1 MINGDVL
8 MRTFIAVDLPE
19 EFHSKLAHIQAR
31 FDGFKFKFVDPAL
44 VHITMKFLGEVPEE
58 KIGDI
63 SKALDGITCAP
74 FEIFVHSLGVF
85 PKPKFAKVI
94 WIGCEG
100 NFEELH
106 RLIETSLSSFGFNQD
121 PHDFTAHATLAR
133 VKYLP
138 KKKKDDF
145 LHLLEELK
153 DIELGTMQVN
163 TIRLKKSTLTPEG
176 PVYETL
182 HEVRLT

>member
-1 MINGDVL
+1 MVL
-8 MRTFIAVDLPE
+8 VRTFVAVDLPE
-19 EFHSKLAHIQAR
+19 EMHSKLAHVQSR

-44 VHITMKFLGEVPEE
+44 VHITMKFLGEVSED
-58 KIGDI
+58 KINDI
-63 SKALDGITCAP
+63 SKALDEITYAP
-74 FEIFVHSLGVF
+74 FEVSLHGLGVF

-94 WIGCEG
+94 WLGCEG

-106 RLIETSLSSFGFNQD
+106 KQIETSLSPF
-121 PHDFTAHATLAR
+121 DFTADTHGFNAHVTLAR

-138 KKKKDDF
+138 KKKKEDF

-153 DIELGTMQVN
+153 DLELGTMQVDA
-163 TIRLKKSTLTPEG
+163 IRLKKSTLTPEG

-182 HEVRLT
+182 HEVRLK

>member
-1 MINGDVL
+1 
-8 MRTFIAVDLPE
+8 MRTFVAVDLPE
-19 EFHSKLAHIQAR
+19 ELHSKVAQVQSK
-31 FDGFKFKFVDPAL
+31 FDEFKFKFVDPSL

-63 SKALDGITCAP
+63 AKALDAVKCPP
-74 FEIFVHSLGVF
+74 FEVALRGVGAF
-85 PKPKFAKVI
+85 PKPKFAKVV

-106 RLIETSLSSFGFNQD
+106 QLVEASLSPFGFTKDTHGFN
-121 PHDFTAHATLAR
+121 AHATLAR

-138 KKKKDDF
+138 KKNKELF
-145 LHLLEELK
+145 LQLIDELK
-153 DIELGTMQVN
+153 DVELGAMKVDA
-163 TIRLKKSTLTPEG
+163 IRLKKSTLTPEG

-182 HEVRLT
+182 HEVRFR